1 MACSKG
7 IKNIKILITGI
18 DFSSAFDT
26 IRRSELLKI
35 AEEFLEEEEIRMI
48 RYLLSNTNIKPKINK
63 AEIETKFDAN
73 IGAPQGDTISPVL
86 FIIYLEK
93 ALRET
98 RLELDQN
105 IKPNEIE
112 YADDVDFVSTKK
124 IY

>member
-1 MACSKG
+1 M
-7 IKNIKILITGI
+7 
-18 DFSSAFDT
+18 
-26 IRRSELLKI
+26 
-35 AEEFLEEEEIRMI
+35 M